1 MANLSEN
8 RIKIRRPASPYVKQK
23 KIESKT
29 RRRRLLLM
37 VLFVL
42 LTLGL
47 TLAMIRLVLRSTSPR
62 PELYIVREGTITNQ
76 IHSPM
81 LIIRDEQSLRT
92 PATGILTPTYADG
105 DKVPKNGIVAEIT
118 TNEGRDAW
126 EALHEIEFRLSS
138 RQLDLLYEDDF
149 SEADSSFQFTD
160 QRLKPLA
167 RQLQQMEGNSIYEAQ
182 RLAQQMDILIRERN
196 KNLLSI
202 RSDDEALARILD
214 ELQLAQERLAP
225 YQTEVRSA
233 ESGIISYHVDNL
245 SARYQV
251 EDFHSMSAKELENL
265 MSTVETQN
273 QDMVQMV
280 RSGQEYGILLNA
292 MYQYFAYSI
301 EGYQALDFPLNRNY
315 AIELSDLGLLLDN
328 LDLVRAEDSDGKV
341 VLLFR
346 TSSQLERLISSRL
359 LNSVILMQSDRG
371 LRVPNEALRF
381 NDDTK
386 PRRAQIKIVRSGY
399 VYEEDVD
406 VLRQD
411 DEYAIVVSPVGA
423 EIEVGVGS
431 VIIINPDA
439 VEEGEQL
446 GT

>member
-1 MANLSEN
+1 
-8 RIKIRRPASPYVKQK
+8 
-23 KIESKT
+23 
-29 RRRRLLLM
+29 
-37 VLFVL
+37 
-42 LTLGL
+42 
-47 TLAMIRLVLRSTSPR
+47 
-62 PELYIVREGTITNQ
+62 
-76 IHSPM
+76 
-81 LIIRDEQSLRT
+81 
-92 PATGILTPTYADG
+92 
-105 DKVPKNGIVAEIT
+105 
-118 TNEGRDAW
+118 
-126 EALHEIEFRLSS
+126 
-138 RQLDLLYEDDF
+138 
-149 SEADSSFQFTD
+149 
-160 QRLKPLA
+160 
-167 RQLQQMEGNSIYEAQ
+167 
-182 RLAQQMDILIRERN
+182 
-196 KNLLSI
+196 
-202 RSDDEALARILD
+202 
-214 ELQLAQERLAP
+214 
-225 YQTEVRSA
+225 
-233 ESGIISYHVDNL
+233 
-245 SARYQV
+245 
-251 EDFHSMSAKELENL
+251 MSAKDLENL

-280 RSGQEYGILLNA
+280 HSGQEYGILLNA